1 MLASIRTLITTLLL
15 VVCAMIGVAGA
26 DDPAAPA
33 KPPAVTE
40 DLVKQANAPISS
52 ILQIRLQDSYSP
64 AWQGVPGQG
73 NAFVI
78 AVTAPLRKFR
88 LLPFPQLSLLKIPA
102 ILSFPSSRPASA
114 TCVSRSAVFRFPG
127 HDFGFGIGP
136 TLAFPTANIDVLGQ
150 GKWQAGPA
158 AGAVWTPGRWLIGV
172 LAQNPISLFGDSSR
186 PNVNELILQPY
197 LSVVLAKGWFVRS
210 EPQMTVNWNSGKQVL
225 PINLGVGRVFPIG
238 EQDVS
243 MFVEPRLEHLA
254 RRPRPALFHQLR
266 TGPALPLLL
275 GAPRIPVERA
285 VAESLSL

>member
-15 VVCAMIGVAGA
+15 VAWAIIGVAAA
-26 DDPAAPA
+26 DDPTAPA

-78 AVTAPLRKFR
+78 AVTAPLREFR

-102 ILSFPSSRPASA
+102 ILSFPSES
-114 TCVSRSAVFRFPG
+114 TGIGDVSFLDLAVFRFPG
-127 HDFGFGIGP
+127 NDFGFGIGP

-172 LAQNPISLFGDSSR
+172 LAQNPISLFGDSNR
-186 PNVNELILQPY
+186 PNVNELIVQPY

-210 EPQMTVNWNSGKQVL
+210 EPQMTINWNSGKQVL

-243 MFVEPRLEHLA
+243 MFVEPGWNISHD
-254 RRPRPALFHQLR
+254 
-266 TGPALPLLL
+266 GPAPRYFINFGLVLLY
-275 GAPRIPVERA
+275 PYFWERHG
-285 VAESLSL
+285 SLLSGLWQNH